1 LNSESTYA
9 VKGFLSNSQRFFLDK
24 YYETEAPIAIS
35 QATLAF
41 TSNGKMD
48 DGIDS
53 KDFDGSD
60 TASSADKQIV
70 EDENKFLCAT
80 GSDNEKLTINQNMDK
95 LAGGETFDNVTKGTT
110 SSLLTLSDSNTY
122 SQMLRNVVYDFTNGQ
137 ASKLSVEIDAGTDI
151 STIASKIT
159 RAKKEKDGKMYGV
172 LDADNGIVCFVD
184 ASGLQIVRIE
194 GYSYLKKATTGTM
207 TGFSEKAI
215 LIDGRGHLLG
225 RLATI
230 VAKTL
235 LQGNKV
241 IVVRCEQINISGNF
255 YKNKLK
261 YLSFLRKRCNVN
273 PARGPFHFRAPSRI
287 FWKTVRGMLPHK
299 TERGKQAL
307 RRLKTYEGI
316 PPPYDRRKRVVVPG
330 ALRVICLKPGR
341 KFCHVG
347 RLSHEVGWKYQTVV
361 RTLESKRKVK
371 AVLTIRKRDKLKKL
385 TKEAS
390 SKVVKQ
396 VAPFTTVI
404 NSYGYN

>member
-1 LNSESTYA
+1 
-9 VKGFLSNSQRFFLDK
+9 
-24 YYETEAPIAIS
+24 
-35 QATLAF
+35 
-41 TSNGKMD
+41 
-48 DGIDS
+48 
-53 KDFDGSD
+53 
-60 TASSADKQIV
+60 
-70 EDENKFLCAT
+70 
-80 GSDNEKLTINQNMDK
+80 
-95 LAGGETFDNVTKGTT
+95 
-110 SSLLTLSDSNTY
+110 
-122 SQMLRNVVYDFTNGQ
+122 
-137 ASKLSVEIDAGTDI
+137 
-151 STIASKIT
+151 
-159 RAKKEKDGKMYGV
+159 
-172 LDADNGIVCFVD
+172 
-184 ASGLQIVRIE
+184 
-194 GYSYLKKATTGTM
+194 M

-287 FWKTVRGMLPHK
+287 FWKTVRGKCKFFKRMLPHK

>member
-1 LNSESTYA
+1 
-9 VKGFLSNSQRFFLDK
+9 
-24 YYETEAPIAIS
+24 
-35 QATLAF
+35 
-41 TSNGKMD
+41 
-48 DGIDS
+48 
-53 KDFDGSD
+53 
-60 TASSADKQIV
+60 
-70 EDENKFLCAT
+70 
-80 GSDNEKLTINQNMDK
+80 
-95 LAGGETFDNVTKGTT
+95 
-110 SSLLTLSDSNTY
+110 
-122 SQMLRNVVYDFTNGQ
+122 
-137 ASKLSVEIDAGTDI
+137 
-151 STIASKIT
+151 
-159 RAKKEKDGKMYGV
+159 
-172 LDADNGIVCFVD
+172 
-184 ASGLQIVRIE
+184 
-194 GYSYLKKATTGTM
+194 M

-347 RLSHEVGWKYQTVV
+347 RLSHEVGWKYQSVV

-371 AVLTIRKRDKLKKL
+371 AVLSIRKRDKLKKL

-390 SKVVKQ
+390 AKVAKQ
-396 VAPFTTVI
+396 VAPFTAVI

>member
-1 LNSESTYA
+1 
-9 VKGFLSNSQRFFLDK
+9 
-24 YYETEAPIAIS
+24 
-35 QATLAF
+35 
-41 TSNGKMD
+41 
-48 DGIDS
+48 
-53 KDFDGSD
+53 
-60 TASSADKQIV
+60 
-70 EDENKFLCAT
+70 
-80 GSDNEKLTINQNMDK
+80 
-95 LAGGETFDNVTKGTT
+95 
-110 SSLLTLSDSNTY
+110 
-122 SQMLRNVVYDFTNGQ
+122 
-137 ASKLSVEIDAGTDI
+137 
-151 STIASKIT
+151 
-159 RAKKEKDGKMYGV
+159 
-172 LDADNGIVCFVD
+172 
-184 ASGLQIVRIE
+184 
-194 GYSYLKKATTGTM
+194 M

>member
-1 LNSESTYA
+1 
-9 VKGFLSNSQRFFLDK
+9 
-24 YYETEAPIAIS
+24 
-35 QATLAF
+35 
-41 TSNGKMD
+41 
-48 DGIDS
+48 
-53 KDFDGSD
+53 
-60 TASSADKQIV
+60 
-70 EDENKFLCAT
+70 
-80 GSDNEKLTINQNMDK
+80 
-95 LAGGETFDNVTKGTT
+95 
-110 SSLLTLSDSNTY
+110 
-122 SQMLRNVVYDFTNGQ
+122 
-137 ASKLSVEIDAGTDI
+137 
-151 STIASKIT
+151 
-159 RAKKEKDGKMYGV
+159 
-172 LDADNGIVCFVD
+172 
-184 ASGLQIVRIE
+184 
-194 GYSYLKKATTGTM
+194 M

-225 RLATI
+225 RLATV

-241 IVVRCEQINISGNF
+241 IVVRCEQLNISGNF
-255 YKNKLK
+255 YRNKLK

-307 RRLKTYEGI
+307 RRLKTYEGV

-347 RLSHEVGWKYQTVV
+347 RLSHEVGWKYQSVV
-361 RTLESKRKVK
+361 RALESKRKVK

-390 SKVVKQ
+390 AKVTKQ
-396 VAPFTTVI
+396 VAPFTAVI